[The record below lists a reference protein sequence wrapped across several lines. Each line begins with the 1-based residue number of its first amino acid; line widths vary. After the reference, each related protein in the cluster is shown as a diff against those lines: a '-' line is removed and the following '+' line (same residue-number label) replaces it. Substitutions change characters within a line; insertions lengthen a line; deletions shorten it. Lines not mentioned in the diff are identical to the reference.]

1 MKCFFLLRTVIDL
14 KILSHSLDQWDE
26 KQKQI
31 VDLAFTFSPARL
43 KQLKWGRGGW
53 KILGITCFSGRGD
66 RCEKHYREGGSDKF
80 IVQQPKSSEPPT
92 PQGINKDMSLSFFFY
107 IRFSFPLELLCFDW
121 LLSLFW
127 FGFSDT
133 RSKCAMTLKYKLY
146 VHFVGLNVWNFI

>member
-1 MKCFFLLRTVIDL
+1 MKYFFLLRTVIDL

-31 VDLAFTFSPARL
+31 VDLAFTFSPACL

-66 RCEKHYREGGSDKF
+66 RCEKHYREGGSGKF

-92 PQGINKDMSLSFFFY
+92 PQGINKDMSLSFFLHQIF
-107 IRFSFPLELLCFDW
+107 ISSRTTLLW
-121 LLSLFW
+121 LAVVIILVW
-127 FGFSDT
+127 FL
-133 RSKCAMTLKYKLY
+133 ATLDRNAQWPWSTSYT
-146 VHFVGLNVWNFI
+146 FIL